1 MIRYLPMFLKLLLT
15 ALVIAGAFMALRIRK
30 SNPGHSPAR
39 LAPIPMA
46 RPKSALPRMAA
57 ITAVLLMLSG
67 AALFLYQQWR
77 DSTQVVTVRIIN
89 ANNGRETDYQAY
101 KGDVDGRSF
110 KTVDGRLVTLAESE
124 RMELGIRD

>member
-1 MIRYLPMFLKLLLT
+1 
-15 ALVIAGAFMALRIRK
+15 
-30 SNPGHSPAR
+30 
-39 LAPIPMA
+39 
-46 RPKSALPRMAA
+46 MAA